1 MATKTVYLL
10 KGKTLGAK
18 GLPGGKLDAKKKD
31 IQLTEKQLKVVSGSV
46 EYLLAQGILSYTP
59 TPVESKKSSGKNENS
74 KTTGSKT
81 DSEDESKDTN
91 SEDSEET

>member
-31 IQLTEKQLKVVSGSV
+31 IQLTEKQLKVISGSV
-46 EYLLAQGILSYTP
+46 EYLFAQGILSYTP
-59 TPVESKKSSGKNENS
+59 TPVESKKSSGENKKS
-74 KTTGSKT
+74 ETT

-91 SEDSEET
+91 SENSEET